1 MRTNQS
7 AVYRPL
13 GSLIVL
19 GCVPPLARAHPP
31 RLTASIDHDES
42 HIHFIFGMVLRLLGR
57 RYGLMLLA
65 AFPERYRRNFGATRA
80 SPF

>member
-31 RLTASIDHDES
+31 RLTASVDHES
-42 HIHFIFGMVLRLLGR
+42 HIHLIFGMVLRLLGR
-57 RYGLMLLA
+57 RYGSILLA
-65 AFPERYRRNFGATRA
+65 ALPERYKRNFGTT
-80 SPF
+80 

>member
-31 RLTASIDHDES
+31 RLTASIDYES
-42 HIHFIFGMVLRLLGR
+42 HIHLIFGVVLRLLGR

-65 AFPERYRRNFGATRA
+65 ALPERYRRNFGAT
-80 SPF
+80 